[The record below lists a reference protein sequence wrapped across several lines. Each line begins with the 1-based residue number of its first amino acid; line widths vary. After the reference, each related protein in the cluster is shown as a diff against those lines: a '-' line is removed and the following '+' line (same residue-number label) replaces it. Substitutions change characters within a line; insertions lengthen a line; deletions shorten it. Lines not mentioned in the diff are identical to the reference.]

1 MRTSRAATCL
11 MAGLVLTACSAG
23 GDDEQP
29 TDPVSLESIDPDD
42 EQASADGPAGADAA
56 DEAPAADEVSDAE
69 GDDVVDGAAP
79 TAAQLPVDLGPVG
92 TATVE
97 VVGTSLVL
105 ADLQL
110 AAGWQE
116 TSRDVDG
123 DELELRLRASDGEA
137 TLEVDLD
144 GDRVE
149 IHLEVDLEDA
159 AAGSLALPDGGRI
172 EVSVTG
178 DELRL
183 DALTP
188 GEGWA
193 VTERDVDDDELEV
206 VLERGEA
213 RWQVEIDADE
223 GRVDVVIDA
232 EERRRR

>member
-1 MRTSRAATCL
+1 MSASRAAAFL
-11 MAGLVLTACSAG
+11 VAGLVLAACRA
-23 GDDEQP
+23 GDDQP
-29 TDPVSLESIDPDD
+29 TDPVTLEGIESNEEASDGSSAEAVDD
-42 EQASADGPAGADAA
+42 TPEGD
-56 DEAPAADEVSDAE
+56 

-92 TATVE
+92 AATIE

-105 ADLQL
+105 TDLQL
-110 AAGWQE
+110 RSGWQE

-123 DELELRLRASDGEA
+123 DELELTLRSADGEA
-137 TLEVDLD
+137 TLEVELD
-144 GDRVE
+144 DDRVE

-159 AAGSLALPDGGRI
+159 APGAFALPDGGRLV
-172 EVSVTG
+172 VSVVG
-178 DELRL
+178 DDLSL

-188 GEGWA
+188 GDGWE

-206 VLERGEA
+206 VLRRGEA
-213 RWQVEIDADE
+213 RWQIEVDADD